1 MTRRPH
7 MKLRVG
13 DIDVVYSYEQ
23 RGNLWILYRREASEA
38 PGAVNQHSYA
48 TVIECHEAWV
58 QQCIEAINGAEELLA
73 PAADIGTRQ
82 HIAVIL
88 GDV

>member
-23 RGNLWILYRREASEA
+23 RGNSWVLYRRIDGEA
-38 PGAVNQHSYA
+38 PGASQQHFYT
-48 TVIECHEAWV
+48 TVLECHEAWMA
-58 QQCIEAINGAEELLA
+58 QCVAAIGGAGELFA
-73 PAADIGTRQ
+73 PAADIGTRKQ
-82 HIAVIL
+82 IAVIL
-88 GDV
+88 DDA